1 MLTPWRQSVAFAAEH
16 ASHVEAQLR
25 WIFECSRIG
34 RGLRHGAELRR
45 RCELDQPESEPN
57 TYGVVCLNF
66 DADGGELGVGS
77 GQGDVGVGDDW
88 AGGDMGPMSLLSV
101 RVHMLLDIIM

>member
-1 MLTPWRQSVAFAAEH
+1 MLEARSEAEDTSRHSFGGSLNAAES
-16 ASHVEAQLR
+16 AAYGAKLQL
-25 WIFECSRIG
+25 G
-34 RGLRHGAELRR
+34 
-45 RCELDQPESEPN
+45 QPESEPN

-88 AGGDMGPMSLLSV
+88 AGGDMGVM
-101 RVHMLLDIIM
+101 